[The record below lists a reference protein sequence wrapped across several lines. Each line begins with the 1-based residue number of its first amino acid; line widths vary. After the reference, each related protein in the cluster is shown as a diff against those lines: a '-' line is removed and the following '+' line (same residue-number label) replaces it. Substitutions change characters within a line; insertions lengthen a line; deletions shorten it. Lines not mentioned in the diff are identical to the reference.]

1 MQQKLMARLA
11 VLVAV
16 VVPALVA
23 GTAQGAS
30 PNKDRVQG
38 SGVNG
43 SLVPNRFEINAQS
56 DPDGSN
62 PQGQGG
68 FADTPDFK
76 FKGEV
81 VCLRVSGNR
90 ATVVVRFE
98 HTKNQ
103 PPQFGGDVMF
113 LEDNGKLPG
122 TDSPDFI
129 TNARITPAQTDA
141 FAANGCPA
149 TIHPT
154 TPVASGDIK
163 IEDVQ

>member
-1 MQQKLMARLA
+1 MQQKLMAKFA

-16 VVPALVA
+16 LVPAVVV

-30 PNKDRVQG
+30 PFKDRVQG
-38 SGVNG
+38 SGENANV
-43 SLVPNRFEINAQS
+43 VQNRFEINAQS
-56 DPDGSN
+56 EPDGSD
-62 PQGQGG
+62 PKGQGG
-68 FADTPDFK
+68 FFATPDFK

-90 ATVVVRFE
+90 ASVVVRFE

-113 LEDNGKLPG
+113 LEDNGKSPG
-122 TDSPDFI
+122 PPSPDFI
-129 TNARITPAQTDA
+129 TNARLTPAQTDA
-141 FAANGCPA
+141 FEANGCPPP
-149 TIHPT
+149 IHPT

-163 IEDVQ
+163 IDDAP